1 MSESGQ
7 SNKEKEDEIIDT
19 DTSKSSSSSKQRY
32 LKVKDFADKS
42 TTKLWKHIQGVYPTV
57 CEGKEEKVSSQNNS
71 YKRPTIHC
79 CRKSSISLCLNPIAN
94 IPSADTLRRDLN
106 TNFEHIKGTVQHTLQ
121 EAPGLLSFTLD
132 AWTSKNQLLFLGIS
146 VHWIDKEWNLKCST
160 LDFCFLSGPHSGE
173 NFANKFFDVLQDFNI
188 VMKLLAI
195 SCDNA
200 ANMNIMLKKL
210 SILLLEKNIN
220 FDLTTN
226 LPELELI
233 SDIITQWN
241 STELMLER
249 ILKLKKAL
257 YNATLTDKDLAKY
270 KLADNKWIIINEIHK
285 LMQKTLSVT
294 NVLTEWKIHSKD
306 LKIKYNLIT
315 STLAI
320 MYNNNLT
327 CQSNIKHKIM
337 EGQLLMIQ
345 VLNLQ
350 IWLGINTKGH
360 KPNWFKR
367 IEQHCII
374 NIVIL
379 RKVKPEFIISRQYC
393 LQVSVLIQCTSCEL
407 KDIQSRSK
415 RKSDNNRCL
424 LFIDK
429 EKTIDVKAQSI
440 QNAYILDTSV
450 FEYIAMIKNRVK
462 YNTIIGSIC

>member
-57 CEGKEEKVSSQNNS
+57 YS

-285 LMQKTLSVT
+285 LMQYFKKSSDFITGQLYPTLSFSIPVYT
-294 NVLTEWKIHSKD
+294 V
-306 LKIKYNLIT
+306 
-315 STLAI
+315 
-320 MYNNNLT
+320 
-327 CQSNIKHKIM
+327 
-337 EGQLLMIQ
+337 
-345 VLNLQ
+345 
-350 IWLGINTKGH
+350 
-360 KPNWFKR
+360 
-367 IEQHCII
+367 II
-374 NIVIL
+374 
-379 RKVKPEFIISRQYC
+379 
-393 LQVSVLIQCTSCEL
+393 
-407 KDIQSRSK
+407 
-415 RKSDNNRCL
+415 
-424 LFIDK
+424 
-429 EKTIDVKAQSI
+429 
-440 QNAYILDTSV
+440 
-450 FEYIAMIKNRVK
+450 
-462 YNTIIGSIC
+462 